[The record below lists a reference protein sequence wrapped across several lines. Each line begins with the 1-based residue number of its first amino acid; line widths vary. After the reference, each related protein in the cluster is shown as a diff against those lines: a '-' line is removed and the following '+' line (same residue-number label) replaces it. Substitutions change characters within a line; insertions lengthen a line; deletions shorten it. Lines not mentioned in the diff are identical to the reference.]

1 MEGYSNSLQKSQL
14 HKYNIDSMF
23 MDLQN
28 ILPGLCVSYHGHHKV
43 SSGLIF
49 IAGRGQLYS
58 NIQIQEQI
66 ARFHEADAWNPILE
80 RNSR

>member
-1 MEGYSNSLQKSQL
+1 
-14 HKYNIDSMF
+14 
-23 MDLQN
+23 
-28 ILPGLCVSYHGHHKV
+28 V